1 MKKIL
6 LILSFAMMSIA
17 GMAQSQSFEFYYIA
31 HDRTTPVADLCR
43 RLEQV
48 YDMARSYEDMAVVFY
63 LPNFDEPK
71 IVKVNLPGDNH
82 EEFKGIISELRLK
95 PAHEIFVEEDYQ
107 NILNIVNE
115 HDFLTPSGEAAY
127 SSVMFCWYV
136 NPDFWQFKYN
146 ERLIASLYFA
156 LELDKHEGYVTTQVW
171 HADNDGL
178 VVDPELPF
186 GNKNL
191 CRKMNFMLQQ
201 Y

>member
-6 LILSFAMMSIA
+6 LSFSLVLTSLV
-17 GMAQSQSFEFYYIA
+17 GLAQSQSFEFYYIA

-63 LPNFDEPK
+63 MPNYDQAK

-82 EEFKGIISELRLK
+82 EDFKDIIRELRIK
-95 PAHEIFVEEDYQ
+95 DAHEIFADMDYE
-107 NILNIVNE
+107 NIMQIMND
-115 HDFLTPSGEAAY
+115 HDFITDDGEPTY
-127 SSVMFCWYV
+127 TSVTFCWYV

-156 LELDKHEGYVTTQVW
+156 LELDKYPSYVSTQVW

-178 VVDPELPF
+178 VVDSEVPF
-186 GNKNL
+186 GSKNL
-191 CRKMNFMLQQ
+191 CKGMNFLLQQ